1 MKWKLILAMIAG
13 LMVIDPA
20 CGEELIKR
28 SEYNRMPQVF
38 VYDHYDECLFDEPE
52 VETTTY
58 CLVRAVIKPD
68 NGSELW
74 RMIEKFS
81 SKTKMHLNHA
91 SLDRGICVRGD
102 VKDALAKLK
111 VDNVS
116 ALVVPKFEIG
126 FPYIFGHNSFRNVE
140 PYKRNYSELMAAIIN
155 KDLSERYGLKAYTE
169 IEYCD
174 RAGVDEFPID
184 GLDIA
189 FLVIVAV
196 LVVVMAASSW
206 YDASCKSENGLNHY
220 QEDMPSHKAMLLSS
234 FSAIR
239 NWYRLVSHSR
249 DPTSRDLR
257 MIQAIRH
264 LTFVLTLI
272 GHASMMVQS
281 RTGWIVEQ
289 KYREL
294 ATMIIINGFQIVT
307 TFFTISGLVFTITY
321 VEKMRESGRKP
332 GVLEIVI
339 ITVNR
344 YIRLTPV
351 YALFLLFEATWFI
364 RLQDGPFWRR
374 GVETSM
380 INCRRNWWIN
390 LLYVN
395 NYFKPDQPC
404 MQHSWYLAADFQL
417 STIGL
422 VLVTLVIRFPRLK
435 KTLITIVTAIAVII
449 PGVVVYLGS
458 YEGVTI
464 FSPESRRFMF
474 WYDIVYYKT
483 YLPMHMNLGMYM
495 CGIIIGFLY
504 LKYRN
509 AGNRFRR
516 SPWFRLAFFSI
527 FIVGPGMFLI
537 GRIFYVN
544 DYPKPSVWMSV
555 YFAGARVMW
564 GLVALM
570 GFCGFAFRIS
580 KPVTRI
586 MNIKFFEVLGRLTY
600 GAYVGHFFMIKMMY
614 YNTRELSN
622 LGSFDVAVKINS
634 TLYLSYMLSLAIT
647 LLVELPIS
655 ALQKQLL
662 QTFVKPG
669 SNASSEGQVT
679 PELKRNGTGNGSFT
693 NEGFKTSFKGN
704 IHFLQQQ
711 QRL

>member
-20 CGEELIKR
+20 CGEELMKR

-102 VKDALAKLK
+102 AKDALAKLN
-111 VDNVS
+111 VENVS

-126 FPYIFGHNSFRNVE
+126 FPFGTVFGKVNGLTSHPRRVVTTVGIVVRILRVLLLYFFKSIKGKSPRYPQYIFGHNSFRNVE

-155 KDLSERYGLKAYTE
+155 KDLTERYGLKAYTE

-189 FLVIVAV
+189 FLVIMAILI
-196 LVVVMAASSW
+196 LVMLASSW

-220 QEDMPSHKAMLLSS
+220 QEDMPKSMLLSS
-234 FSAIR
+234 FWAIR

-332 GVLEIVI
+332 GVLEIVN
-339 ITVNR
+339 ITVN
-344 YIRLTPV
+344 RLTPV

-380 INCRRNWWIN
+380 INCRRHWWLN
-390 LLYVN
+390 LLY
-395 NYFKPDQPC
+395 C

-422 VLVTLVIRFPRLK
+422 ILVTLIIRFPRLK
-435 KTLITIVTAIAVII
+435 KPLITFVTAIAVII

-464 FSPESRRFMF
+464 FSPEARRFMF
-474 WYDIVYYKT
+474 WYDNAYYET

-495 CGIIIGFLY
+495 CGIIIGFL
-504 LKYRN
+504 
-509 AGNRFRR
+509 
-516 SPWFRLAFFSI
+516 
-527 FIVGPGMFLI
+527 
-537 GRIFYVN
+537 
-544 DYPKPSVWMSV
+544 
-555 YFAGARVMW
+555 
-564 GLVALM
+564 
-570 GFCGFAFRIS
+570 
-580 KPVTRI
+580 
-586 MNIKFFEVLGRLTY
+586 
-600 GAYVGHFFMIKMMY
+600 
-614 YNTRELSN
+614 
-622 LGSFDVAVKINS
+622 
-634 TLYLSYMLSLAIT
+634 
-647 LLVELPIS
+647 
-655 ALQKQLL
+655 
-662 QTFVKPG
+662 
-669 SNASSEGQVT
+669 
-679 PELKRNGTGNGSFT
+679 
-693 NEGFKTSFKGN
+693 
-704 IHFLQQQ
+704 
-711 QRL
+711 